1 MMRVI
6 VSPAVLPPA
15 ALDALKQW
23 LGITI
28 ATDDA
33 QLSDLLAT
41 ALEVCADFTGLL
53 PLSCGVEET
62 LPLPCEPLMR
72 GEDLAVPQP
81 LRLSS
86 QPVQQVTGVAALL
99 PDGTRQPLDA
109 SAYEVRLEADGSC
122 HIGFTANLG
131 QTRAVVSLTAGLAP
145 DWDHLP
151 QPLRHG
157 VLRLAAHQYRQR
169 ETAGADAL
177 PPASV
182 TALWRP
188 WRRLRLA

>member
-6 VSPAVLPPA
+6 VSPAQLPPE

-41 ALEVCADFTGLL
+41 ALDVCADFTGLL

-62 LPLPCEPLMR
+62 LPLPCEPLMC
-72 GEDLAVPQP
+72 GEGLAVPQP

-109 SAYEVRLEADGSC
+109 GAYEVRLEADGAC
-122 HIGFTANLG
+122 HISFKANLG
-131 QTRAVVSLTAGLAP
+131 QTRAVVSLTAGLAA

-169 ETAGADAL
+169 ETAGGDAL